1 MQTDDEAWSVC
12 LARHD
17 SQPQPALF
25 LFSAGVIKG
34 LPTMLHHPS
43 ASTTLPVN
51 QRMRHCFELCSLACR
66 ICNAPLFVFYDIA
79 QRRFC
84 LDTDEIT
91 KRIEIWLFF
100 QPACYRQTTSDRPF
114 CAVRVTGRTA
124 PQYQHHF
131 TLVTSRR
138 ISSAE
143 GCSPTMALTSTSHS
157 CYRYA
162 HHVRVWMHAVYLTQG
177 RKRNDC

>member
-1 MQTDDEAWSVC
+1 
-12 LARHD
+12 
-17 SQPQPALF
+17 
-25 LFSAGVIKG
+25 
-34 LPTMLHHPS
+34 MLHHPS

-114 CAVRVTGRTA
+114 CAVHVTGRTA